1 MHLLEKTFELIL
13 DAVVENLRW
22 QLSHGFLQGCET
34 HGFLCISV
42 RHYGLIFL
50 KECLH
55 LSQLCP
61 FLFFVCF
68 DKLLEFF
75 RDLSCNWVAFFGF
88 NFFLDVRKSVV
99 PLSPSCFKGFVTHQL
114 VFRRDMLGSDA
125 HENTGFDIHSF
136 LKVTQLLFNQ
146 FRIGN
151 QRSCFI
157 LIRECPVERSSF
169 GLFQKVFYYHII

>member
-22 QLSHGFLQGCET
+22 QLSHGFLQRCET
-34 HGFLCISV
+34 HRFLGISV
-42 RHYGLIFL
+42 RHNGLIIL
-50 KECLH
+50 KECLY
-55 LSQLCP
+55 LFQWCP
-61 FLFFVCF
+61 FLLFICF
-68 DKLLEFF
+68 DKLLEIF

-99 PLSPSCFKGFVTHQL
+99 PLGPSCFKGFVTHQL
-114 VFRRDMLGSDA
+114 VFRCDMLGSDA
-125 HENTGFDIHSF
+125 HENTSFDIHIF
-136 LKVTQLLFNQ
+136 LKVTQLPFNQ

-151 QRSCFI
+151 QLSCLI
-157 LIRECPVERSSF
+157 LFRESPAERSSF